1 MEVIPPFYI
10 LVLDL
15 DKHKRRLLTLY
26 HHHSKGG
33 EIKVDKR
40 FLSTQYEWVQGVISC
55 VLQGIWIA

>member
-33 EIKVDKR
+33 EIKVDRR
-40 FLSTQYEWVQGVISC
+40 FFGNNMDGFKE
-55 VLQGIWIA
+55 